1 MYTNINDVDPI
12 PFFSPPLE
20 YNTTGLVDK
29 DSAVLMDNSH
39 CALPKYGP
47 NIKKSVVGA
56 EQAPPK

>member
-1 MYTNINDVDPI
+1 MYTSMNDVDSI

-39 CALPKYGP
+39 CALPKDGP
-47 NIKKSVVGA
+47 NIKKSVVGTKR
-56 EQAPPK
+56 APPK